1 VSEHPR
7 GSVVDVNAGT
17 QHPHPHHVADPSALE
32 DPVHHDVAVH
42 ELSEEADEAEQS
54 EAAEPADQ
62 PENAVPVE
70 PTGDE
75 RVDAAV
81 ERLAEVARLPPAE
94 HVAIYEDVHRR
105 LQDSLA
111 DLDGS

>member
-1 VSEHPR
+1 M
-7 GSVVDVNAGT
+7 
-17 QHPHPHHVADPSALE
+17 
-32 DPVHHDVAVH
+32 HHDVAVH
-42 ELSEEADEAEQS
+42 ELHEERESEKDDDEGARADD
-54 EAAEPADQ
+54 AAPAL
-62 PENAVPVE
+62 E

-81 ERLAEVARLPPAE
+81 ERLGEVPRRPPAE

>member
-1 VSEHPR
+1 
-7 GSVVDVNAGT
+7 
-17 QHPHPHHVADPSALE
+17 
-32 DPVHHDVAVH
+32 VHHDVAVH
-42 ELSEEADEAEQS
+42 ELHEEQESEEREPPGREADAES
-54 EAAEPADQ
+54 DAEYGPGTVA
-62 PENAVPVE
+62 VE

-81 ERLAEVARLPPAE
+81 ERLAEVARRPPAE